1 MAQPKRIVYCNC
13 TYAKVVPA
21 SVKREVLAKLSASG
35 VAFEAVADLC
45 DMSARKDPGL
55 KRIAGEGQVKIA
67 ACFPRAVRWL
77 FHAADAPLPQDGVEI
92 FNMREAGAAATAFW
106 SPGRPIRACPR
117 SCWNWTATTS
127 TRWEYSA

>member
-13 TYAKVVPA
+13 TYAKVIPA

-77 FHAADAPLPQDGVEI
+77 FHAADAPLPKDGVEI
-92 FNMREAGAAATAFW
+92 FNMRETGAAEITA
-106 SPGRPIRACPR
+106 GLVEL
-117 SCWNWTATTS
+117 TV
-127 TRWEYSA
+127 SAKESHP